1 MTPYG
6 EKGDTFKTLFTLEQP
21 VKPRVCCVLPV
32 DVEQR
37 NDDLSYIFRSAS
49 LRQLVV
55 FLEELDK
62 CCITFKHGRQG
73 RYTLGFFVSTV
84 TKPKRCPYLSN
95 SVFLKTALS

>member
-1 MTPYG
+1 MTAKRG
-6 EKGDTFKTLFTLEQP
+6 KDDTFKTPFTLDQP

-32 DVEQR
+32 DAEQR
-37 NDDLSYIFRSAS
+37 NDDLNYIFSSAS

-73 RYTLGFFVSTV
+73 
-84 TKPKRCPYLSN
+84 N
-95 SVFLKTALS
+95 I